1 MYELENVKELLK
13 QEALADNSLKSE
25 DWENKEVLGDGTV
38 VTNGC
43 KNGELYA
50 YASHNQIADYI
61 DYCRQARIVE
71 AEMLASKKDLWIG
84 LPKWIM
90 MDWMR
95 LELMARGY
103 PVDEMIAEGE
113 TKEFDKIYDTE
124 WKEFKLTNMLLT
136 GVSKRPRSFGVKG
149 V

>member
-1 MYELENVKELLK
+1 MYELENVKQLLK
-13 QEALADNSLKSE
+13 LEAAADKSLKE
-25 DWENKEVLGDGTV
+25 DDWENKEVLGDGTI

-50 YASHNQIADYI
+50 YATHNQIADYVE
-61 DYCRQARIVE
+61 YCRTAREVE
-71 AEMLASKKDLWIG
+71 AEMLASKKDLWLG

-103 PVDEMIAEGE
+103 PVDEMINAGE

-124 WKEFKLTNMLLT
+124 WQEFKLTNLLLT
-136 GVSKRPRSFGVKG
+136 GVSKNTNHFGTGGK
-149 V
+149 